1 VAKKVRIKTL
11 WSGRCN
17 QSIRA
22 KLFPSR
28 VEAEKS
34 GAFSPPNLAG
44 AKAAGR
50 KEKEIMI
57 IMAIKILMYLMA
69 L

>member
-11 WSGRCN
+11 LSGRCN

-28 VEAEKS
+28 VEARKL
-34 GAFSPPNLAG
+34 GTFCPPNLVG

-57 IMAIKILMYLMA
+57 IMGIKILKYFMA